1 MVRAC
6 MYLEGLDRGGIETLC
21 VNLIE
26 PMRACGCELSFLVL
40 KERGYA
46 YTDTVRAHG
55 CTVDYL
61 VSADR
66 LADSSALD
74 YCKLMYRW
82 ARKNAGKID
91 VLHMHISQL
100 GNSLPLMLA
109 AKMGGVRNVVLH
121 SHNSKPTTRKIGT
134 AHRVCLP
141 LLSVVRPSALLAC
154 SDVAGEWM
162 FGSRAYV
169 KIANGID
176 LVRFRFDASAR
187 KRLRSELDLG
197 DRVVLCSVG
206 RFAKVKNHTFLLD
219 VFKAFR
225 DLRLDSCLLLVGSGE
240 LEGELRA
247 KSRRLGLEEDVVFA
261 GLRDDVPNI
270 LSASDCLVFPSIFE
284 GLSIA
289 CVEAQANGIPAVL
302 SDGVSPETVMSNKTA
317 IVPLSSPPKE
327 WAKVILG
334 QAARR
339 FEPPRYTETFDA
351 YDIRLTA
358 ASIVD
363 VYRSILSAR

>member
-26 PMRACGCELSFLVL
+26 PLRTCGCELRFLVL
-40 KERGYA
+40 KERTYA

-55 CTVDYL
+55 CTIDYL

-66 LADSSALD
+66 LADSGALD
-74 YCKLMYRW
+74 YCKLMHRW
-82 ARKNAGKID
+82 ATKNADTVD

-100 GNSLPLMLA
+100 ANSLPLMFA
-109 AKMGGVRNVVLH
+109 AKMGGMRNVVLH
-121 SHNSKPTTRKIGT
+121 SHNSKPTTRKIGA

-162 FGSRAYV
+162 YGTRPYV

-176 LVRFRFDASAR
+176 LARFRFDAFAR
-187 KRLRSELDLG
+187 ERVRSEFDLG
-197 DRVVLCSVG
+197 DCAVLCCVG

-219 VFKAFR
+219 VFKAFQE
-225 DLRLDSCLLLVGSGE
+225 LRPDSRLLLVGAGE

-247 KSRRLGLEEDVVFA
+247 KARMLGLGDSVVFA
-261 GLRDDVPNI
+261 GLRDDVPDI

-289 CVEAQANGIPAVL
+289 CVEAQANGVPAVL
-302 SDGVSPETVMSNKTA
+302 SDGVSPETVMSNKTT
-317 IVPLSSPPKE
+317 IVSLSDPPIE
-327 WAKVILG
+327 WAKVILS
-334 QAARR
+334 QVARR
-339 FEPPRYTETFDA
+339 FESPKYVKAFDA
-351 YDIRLTA
+351 YDVRLTA
-358 ASIVD
+358 SSIVD
-363 VYRSILSAR
+363 VYRGILSGC